1 MGAMNYRLIIFDA
14 DGTLRRCTVPGQ
26 PCPNRPGEWEL
37 IPGVRECLARLDWG
51 QTCVAIASNQAG
63 VALGYLTAQDA
74 IDMLH
79 ATGQAAFGAWLPGGI
94 ATAHV
99 RICPHRPA
107 DGCQCRKPAPGMVL
121 DIMAHYRVAPTR
133 SFDPLDVTVG
143 SVINAICQLAG
154 LEAGEID
161 TTAQTAT
168 LRGYAITR
176 QASARAALEPLLG
189 CRRIALGLSI
199 GQRLLGWGTKTNATR
214 RWRWA

>member
-121 DIMAHYRVAPTR
+121 DIMAHYRVAPAET
-133 SFDPLDVTVG
+133 LYVG
-143 SVINAICQLAG
+143 DMDSDRECA
-154 LEAGEID
+154 
-161 TTAQTAT
+161 
-168 LRGYAITR
+168 
-176 QASARAALEPLLG
+176 ARAG
-189 CRRIALGLSI
+189 VDF
-199 GQRLLGWGTKTNATR
+199 
-214 RWRWA
+214 RWAADFFGWDEQRGTP